1 MTFIIMSEIVDSS
14 WASLKIHDE
23 VRKAVQDLQF
33 ERMTPVQ
40 VTTIPL
46 FLSNKDVAVEAVTG
60 SGKTLAFLIPL
71 LEILLKRDEPLTKY
85 AVGAIIISP
94 TRELATQIYH
104 VLEHFLQFLPQFTG
118 QLLTGGYNPINDVKT
133 FKEKG
138 ANIIVATPGRMVD
151 MLERKD
157 ESFSF
162 AACIK
167 PLEVL
172 VLDEADRLLDMGFE
186 KSINT
191 ILSFLPKQRRTGLFS
206 ATQTKEVEDLIRA
219 GLRNPVSVTVKE
231 KPTDCGHTQRTP
243 ALLKNFYILCEAD
256 QKLSTL
262 VAFLKSHSGGKHM
275 VFFSTC
281 ACVEYFSAIL
291 AQLLK
296 NMTIINIHG
305 KMKKKRQKVFNR
317 FMKMDKGVLVC
328 TDVMARGVDIPDVQ
342 WVVQYDAPKSSSS
355 FIHRCGRT
363 ARMGNDGNAVLLLM
377 PSEDAYIKFLELN
390 QKVTL
395 EKMDPP
401 PVINEVTSRVK
412 KMATKDRAIY
422 EKGIRAFVSYIQ
434 AYSKHECYLLF
445 RIKDLDFAKI
455 AEGFA
460 LLKMPYMP
468 ELRGKKIEGFEAC
481 SIDVKSIPYKEKS
494 REKQRQ
500 ANLKNVQEG
509 TSANTEDLKVITKKG
524 SFVKSRQKQR
534 QGKKRKTKEDYEN
547 EEWDD
552 LASDARLL
560 KKLKQN
566 KISKE
571 EFDEA
576 FLI

>member
-1 MTFIIMSEIVDSS
+1 MQ
-14 WASLKIHDE
+14 
-23 VRKAVQDLQF
+23 KAVQELKFAQ
-33 ERMTPVQ
+33 MTPVQ
-40 VTTIPL
+40 ATTIPL

-60 SGKTLAFLIPL
+60 SGKTLAFLVPL

-85 AVGAIIISP
+85 QVGAIVISP
-94 TRELATQIYH
+94 TRELASQIYH
-104 VLEHFLQFLPQFTG
+104 VLEHFLKFVPQFTG
-118 QLLTGGYNPINDVKT
+118 QLLTGGYNPMNDVKAY
-133 FKEKG
+133 KEHG

-157 ESFSF
+157 DNFSFST
-162 AACIK
+162 CVK
-167 PLEVL
+167 SLEVL

-191 ILSFLPKQRRTGLFS
+191 VLSFLPKQRRTGLFS

-231 KPTDCGHTQRTP
+231 KPTEERGHTQRTP

-262 VAFLKSHSGGKHM
+262 VAFLKNHPNGKHM

-291 AQLLK
+291 VQLLK
-296 NMTIINIHG
+296 NMTVISIHG
-305 KMKKKRQKVFNR
+305 KMKGKRQKIFNR
-317 FMKMDKGVLVC
+317 FMKMEKGVLVC

-342 WVVQYDAPKSSSS
+342 WVLQYDAPKSSSS

-363 ARMGNDGNAVLLLM
+363 ARMGNEGSAVLLLM

-412 KMATKDRAIY
+412 KLATKDRAIY
-422 EKGIRAFVSYIQ
+422 EKGVRAFVSYIK

-445 RIKDLDFAKI
+445 RMKDLDFGKVAQ
-455 AEGFA
+455 GFA

-468 ELRGKKIEGFEAC
+468 ELRGKKIEGFQP
-481 SIDVKSIPYKEKS
+481 SGVDVKAIPYKEKS

-500 ANLKNVQEG
+500 EKLSSMQEG
-509 TSANTEDLKVITKKG
+509 SKSDTKSAKWKG
-524 SFVKSRQKQR
+524 KQTPLAKNIRQNVRK
-534 QGKKRKTKEDYEN
+534 GKKRKTKEDYEN
-547 EEWDD
+547 EEWDE

-560 KKLKQN
+560 KKLKCK
-566 KISKE
+566 KITKE

-576 FLI
+576 FPI

>member
-1 MTFIIMSEIVDSS
+1 MSEHVDSS
-14 WASLKIHDE
+14 WTSLKVHDE
-23 VRKAVQDLQF
+23 VRKAIQELHF
-33 ERMTPVQ
+33 EKMTPVQ

-71 LEILLKRDEPLTKY
+71 LEMLLKRDEPLTKY
-85 AVGAIIISP
+85 AVGAIVISP
-94 TRELATQIYH
+94 TRELATQIYN

-118 QLLTGGYNPINDVKT
+118 QLLTGGSNPINDVKT
-133 FKEKG
+133 FKENG

-151 MLERKD
+151 MFERTD

-162 AACIK
+162 AACVK
-167 PLEVL
+167 SMEVL

-219 GLRNPVSVTVKE
+219 GLRNPVCVTVKE
-231 KPTDCGHTQRTP
+231 KPAECSHTQRTP

-262 VAFLKSHSGGKHM
+262 VAFLRTHSEEKHM

-291 AQLLK
+291 VQLLK
-296 NMTIINIHG
+296 NMTIISIHG
-305 KMKKKRQKVFNR
+305 KMKRKRQKIFNR
-317 FMKMDKGVLVC
+317 FMKMHKGVLVC

-363 ARMGNDGNAVLLLM
+363 ARMGNEGNAVLLLM

-401 PVINEVTSRVK
+401 PSIHEITSRVK
-412 KMATKDRAIY
+412 KMAMKDRAVY

-445 RIKDLDFAKI
+445 RIKDLDFAKV

-468 ELRGKKIEGFEAC
+468 ELRGKKIEGFEAT

-500 ANLKNVQEG
+500 AKLKSKLECSTKDV
-509 TSANTEDLKVITKKG
+509 KVKPKKG
-524 SFVKSRQKQR
+524 SFVKERQKQR

-576 FLI
+576 FLT

>member
-1 MTFIIMSEIVDSS
+1 MSENVDSS
-14 WASLKIHDE
+14 WTSLRIHDE
-23 VRKAVQDLQF
+23 VRKAVQELKF
-33 ERMTPVQ
+33 EKMTPVQ
-40 VTTIPL
+40 ATTIPL

-71 LEILLKRDEPLTKY
+71 LERLLKRDEPLTKY
-85 AVGAIIISP
+85 AVGAVVISP
-94 TRELATQIYH
+94 TRELATQIYS
-104 VLEHFLQFLPQFTG
+104 VLNHFLQFVPQFTG
-118 QLLTGGYNPINDVKT
+118 QLLTGGYNPINDVKA
-133 FKEKG
+133 FKENG

-157 ESFSF
+157 ENFSF
-162 AACIK
+162 AACVK
-167 PLEVL
+167 HLEVL

-231 KPTDCGHTQRTP
+231 KPTESNLMQRTP

-262 VAFLKSHSGGKHM
+262 VAFLKSHSDEKHM

-281 ACVEYFSAIL
+281 ACVDYFSAVL
-291 AQLLK
+291 VQLLK
-296 NMTIINIHG
+296 NMTVIHIHG
-305 KMKKKRQKVFNR
+305 KMKGKRQKVFNR

-342 WVVQYDAPKSSSS
+342 WVLQYDAPKSSSS

-363 ARMGNDGNAVLLLM
+363 ARMGNEGNAVVLLM
-377 PSEDAYIKFLELN
+377 RTEDAYIKFLELN

-395 EKMDPP
+395 EAMKPP
-401 PVINEVTSRVK
+401 PVVNDVISKVK
-412 KMATKDRAIY
+412 KMAMKDRAIY
-422 EKGIRAFVSYIQ
+422 EKGVRAFVSYIQ

-445 RIKDLDFAKI
+445 RIKDLDFAKV

-468 ELRGKKIEGFEAC
+468 ELRGKKIEGFQP
-481 SIDVKSIPYKEKS
+481 SNIDVKSIPYKEKA

-500 ANLKNVQEG
+500 EKLKSMPEG
-509 TSANTEDLKVITKKG
+509 SKTDTKSAKVKASFIRSSKLKP
-524 SFVKSRQKQR
+524 R
-534 QGKKRKTKEDYEN
+534 GKKRKTREEYEN
-547 EEWDD
+547 EEWDE

-560 KKLKQN
+560 KKLKCN
-566 KISKE
+566 KITKE

-576 FLI
+576 FPI

>member
-1 MTFIIMSEIVDSS
+1 MSANVNSS
-14 WASLKIHDE
+14 WTSLRIHDE
-23 VRKAVQDLQF
+23 VQKAIQELKF
-33 ERMTPVQ
+33 ARMTPVQ
-40 VTTIPL
+40 ATTIPL

-60 SGKTLAFLIPL
+60 SGKTLAFLVPL

-85 AVGAIIISP
+85 QVGAVVISP

-104 VLEHFLQFLPQFTG
+104 VLEHFLKFVPQFTG
-118 QLLTGGYNPINDVKT
+118 QLLTGGYNPMNDVKAY
-133 FKEKG
+133 KEHG

-157 ESFSF
+157 DNFSF
-162 AACIK
+162 AACVK
-167 PLEVL
+167 SLEVL

-191 ILSFLPKQRRTGLFS
+191 VLSFLPKQRRTGLFS

-231 KPTDCGHTQRTP
+231 KPTEECGHTQRTP

-262 VAFLKSHSGGKHM
+262 VAFLKNHPNGKHM

-281 ACVEYFSAIL
+281 ACVEYFSAL
-291 AQLLK
+291 LVQLLK
-296 NMTIINIHG
+296 NMTVISIHG
-305 KMKKKRQKVFNR
+305 KMKGKRQKVFNR
-317 FMKMDKGVLVC
+317 FMKMEKGVLVC

-342 WVVQYDAPKSSSS
+342 WVLQYDAPKSSSS

-363 ARMGNDGNAVLLLM
+363 ARMGNEGSAVLLLM

-401 PVINEVTSRVK
+401 PVINEVASRVK
-412 KMATKDRAIY
+412 TMAMKDRAIY
-422 EKGIRAFVSYIQ
+422 EKGVRAFVSYIK

-445 RIKDLDFAKI
+445 RMKDLDFAKV

-468 ELRGKKIEGFEAC
+468 ELRGKKIEGFQP
-481 SIDVKSIPYKEKS
+481 SGVDVKSIPYKEKA

-500 ANLKNVQEG
+500 EKLSSVQEGSKSDAKSAKRKGKQRPLAKNVQLN
-509 TSANTEDLKVITKKG
+509 A
-524 SFVKSRQKQR
+524 R
-534 QGKKRKTKEDYEN
+534 QGRKRKTKEDYEN
-547 EEWDD
+547 EEWDE

-560 KKLKQN
+560 KKLKCN
-566 KISKE
+566 KITKE

-576 FLI
+576 FPI

>member
-1 MTFIIMSEIVDSS
+1 MSENVNSS
-14 WASLKIHDE
+14 WTSLKIHDE
-23 VRKAVQDLQF
+23 LRKAVEELKFAQ
-33 ERMTPVQ
+33 MTPVQ
-40 VTTIPL
+40 ATTIPL

-60 SGKTLAFLIPL
+60 SGKTLAFLVPL

-85 AVGAIIISP
+85 AVGAIVISP

-104 VLEHFLQFLPQFTG
+104 VLEHFLKFVPQFTG
-118 QLLTGGYNPINDVKT
+118 QLLTGGYNPMTDVKAY
-133 FKEKG
+133 KEHG

-157 ESFSF
+157 DNFSF
-162 AACIK
+162 AACVK
-167 PLEVL
+167 SLEVL

-191 ILSFLPKQRRTGLFS
+191 VLSFLPKQRRTGLFS

-231 KPTDCGHTQRTP
+231 KPTEECGHTQRTP

-262 VAFLKSHSGGKHM
+262 VAFLKNHPNGKHM

-281 ACVEYFSAIL
+281 ACVEYFSAL
-291 AQLLK
+291 LVQLLK
-296 NMTIINIHG
+296 NMTVISIHG
-305 KMKKKRQKVFNR
+305 KMKGKRQKVFNR
-317 FMKMDKGVLVC
+317 FMKMEKGVLVC

-342 WVVQYDAPKSSSS
+342 WVLQYDAPKSSSS

-363 ARMGNDGNAVLLLM
+363 ARMGNEGSAVLLLM

-412 KMATKDRAIY
+412 KLAMKDRAVY
-422 EKGIRAFVSYIQ
+422 EKGIRAFVSYIK

-445 RIKDLDFAKI
+445 RMKDLDFAKV
-455 AEGFA
+455 AQGFA

-468 ELRGKKIEGFEAC
+468 ELRGKKIQGFEP
-481 SIDVKSIPYKEKS
+481 SGIDVKAIPYKEKS

-500 ANLKNVQEG
+500 EKLSSMQEGSKSDTKSAKKKGKQRPFAKNVRL
-509 TSANTEDLKVITKKG
+509 NP
-524 SFVKSRQKQR
+524 RP
-534 QGKKRKTKEDYEN
+534 GKKRKTKEDYEN
-547 EEWDD
+547 EEWDE

-560 KKLKQN
+560 KKLKSN
-566 KISKE
+566 KITKE

-576 FLI
+576 FPI

>member
-1 MTFIIMSEIVDSS
+1 MSENVNSS
-14 WASLKIHDE
+14 WTSLKIHDE
-23 VRKAVQDLQF
+23 LRKAVEELKFAQ
-33 ERMTPVQ
+33 MTPVQ
-40 VTTIPL
+40 ATTIPL

-60 SGKTLAFLIPL
+60 SGKTLAFLVPL

-85 AVGAIIISP
+85 AVGAIVISP

-104 VLEHFLQFLPQFTG
+104 VLEHFLKFVPQFTG
-118 QLLTGGYNPINDVKT
+118 QLLTGGYNPMNDVKAY
-133 FKEKG
+133 KEHG

-157 ESFSF
+157 DNFSF
-162 AACIK
+162 AACVK
-167 PLEVL
+167 SLEVL

-191 ILSFLPKQRRTGLFS
+191 VLSFLPKQRRTGLFS

-231 KPTDCGHTQRTP
+231 KPTEECGHTQRTP

-262 VAFLKSHSGGKHM
+262 VAFLKNHPNGKHM

-281 ACVEYFSAIL
+281 ACVEYFSAL
-291 AQLLK
+291 LVQLLK
-296 NMTIINIHG
+296 NMTVISIHG
-305 KMKKKRQKVFNR
+305 KMKGKRQKVFNR
-317 FMKMDKGVLVC
+317 FMKMEKGVLVC

-342 WVVQYDAPKSSSS
+342 WVLQYDAPKSSSS

-363 ARMGNDGNAVLLLM
+363 ARMGNEGSAVLLLM

-412 KMATKDRAIY
+412 KLAMKDRAVY
-422 EKGIRAFVSYIQ
+422 EKGIRAFVSYIK

-445 RIKDLDFAKI
+445 RMKDLDFAKV
-455 AEGFA
+455 AQGFA

-468 ELRGKKIEGFEAC
+468 ELRGKKIQGFQP
-481 SIDVKSIPYKEKS
+481 SGIDVKAIPYKEKS

-500 ANLKNVQEG
+500 EKLSSMQEGSKSDTKSAKKGKQRPFAKNVRL
-509 TSANTEDLKVITKKG
+509 NP
-524 SFVKSRQKQR
+524 RP
-534 QGKKRKTKEDYEN
+534 GKKRKTKEDYEN
-547 EEWDD
+547 EEWDE

-560 KKLKQN
+560 KKLKSN
-566 KISKE
+566 KITKE

-576 FLI
+576 FPI

>member
-1 MTFIIMSEIVDSS
+1 MSEHVDSS
-14 WASLKIHDE
+14 WTSLKVHDE
-23 VRKAVQDLQF
+23 VRKAIQELHF
-33 ERMTPVQ
+33 EKMTPVQ

-71 LEILLKRDEPLTKY
+71 LEMLLKRDEPLTKY
-85 AVGAIIISP
+85 AVGAIVISP
-94 TRELATQIYH
+94 TRELATQIYN

-118 QLLTGGYNPINDVKT
+118 QLLTGGSNPINDVKT
-133 FKEKG
+133 FKENG

-151 MLERKD
+151 MFERTD

-162 AACIK
+162 AACVK
-167 PLEVL
+167 SMEVL

-219 GLRNPVSVTVKE
+219 GLRNPVCVTVKE
-231 KPTDCGHTQRTP
+231 KPAECSHTQRTP

-262 VAFLKSHSGGKHM
+262 VAFLRTHSEEKHM

-291 AQLLK
+291 VQLLK
-296 NMTIINIHG
+296 NMTIISIHG
-305 KMKKKRQKVFNR
+305 KMKRKRQKIFNR
-317 FMKMDKGVLVC
+317 FMKMHKGVLVC

-363 ARMGNDGNAVLLLM
+363 ARMGNEGNAVLLLM

-401 PVINEVTSRVK
+401 PSIHEITSRVK
-412 KMATKDRAIY
+412 KMAMKDRAVY

-445 RIKDLDFAKI
+445 RIKDLDFAKV

-468 ELRGKKIEGFEAC
+468 ELRGKKIEGFEAT

-500 ANLKNVQEG
+500 AKLKSKLEC
-509 TSANTEDLKVITKKG
+509 STKDVKG
-524 SFVKSRQKQR
+524 SFVKERQKQR

-576 FLI
+576 FLT

>member
-1 MTFIIMSEIVDSS
+1 MSEHVDSS
-14 WASLKIHDE
+14 WTSLKVHDE
-23 VRKAVQDLQF
+23 VRKAIQELHF
-33 ERMTPVQ
+33 EKMTPVQ

-71 LEILLKRDEPLTKY
+71 LEMLLKRDEPLTKY
-85 AVGAIIISP
+85 AVGAIVISP
-94 TRELATQIYH
+94 TRELATQIYN

-118 QLLTGGYNPINDVKT
+118 QLLTGGSNPINDVKT
-133 FKEKG
+133 FKENG

-151 MLERKD
+151 MFERTD

-162 AACIK
+162 AACVK
-167 PLEVL
+167 SMEVL

-186 KSINT
+186 K
-191 ILSFLPKQRRTGLFS
+191 KRRTGLFS

-231 KPTDCGHTQRTP
+231 KPAECSHTQRTP

-262 VAFLKSHSGGKHM
+262 VAFLRTHSEEKHM

-291 AQLLK
+291 VQLLK
-296 NMTIINIHG
+296 NMTIISIHG
-305 KMKKKRQKVFNR
+305 KMKRKRQKIFNR

-328 TDVMARGVDIPDVQ
+328 TDVMARGVDIPDVH
-342 WVVQYDAPKSSSS
+342 S

-363 ARMGNDGNAVLLLM
+363 ARMGNEGNAVLLLM

-401 PVINEVTSRVK
+401 PSIHEITSRVK
-412 KMATKDRAIY
+412 KMAMKDRAVY

-445 RIKDLDFAKI
+445 RIKDLDFAKV

-468 ELRGKKIEGFEAC
+468 ELRGKKIEGFEAT

-500 ANLKNVQEG
+500 AKLKSKLECSTKDV
-509 TSANTEDLKVITKKG
+509 KVKPKKG
-524 SFVKSRQKQR
+524 SFVKERQKQR

-566 KISKE
+566 KVRQI
-571 EFDEA
+571 A
-576 FLI
+576 IL

>member
-1 MTFIIMSEIVDSS
+1 MSENVNSS
-14 WASLKIHDE
+14 WTSLKIHDE
-23 VRKAVQDLQF
+23 LRKAVEGLKFAQ
-33 ERMTPVQ
+33 MTPVQ
-40 VTTIPL
+40 ATTIPL

-60 SGKTLAFLIPL
+60 SGKTLAFLVPL
-71 LEILLKRDEPLTKY
+71 LEILLKREEPLTKY
-85 AVGAIIISP
+85 AVGAIVISP

-104 VLEHFLQFLPQFTG
+104 VLEHFLKFVPQFTG
-118 QLLTGGYNPINDVKT
+118 QLLTGGYNPMNDVKAY
-133 FKEKG
+133 KEHG
-138 ANIIVATPGRMVD
+138 ANIIVTTPGRMVD

-157 ESFSF
+157 DNFSF
-162 AACIK
+162 AACVK
-167 PLEVL
+167 SLEVL

-191 ILSFLPKQRRTGLFS
+191 VLSFLPKQRRTGLFS

-231 KPTDCGHTQRTP
+231 KPTEECGHTQRTP

-262 VAFLKSHSGGKHM
+262 VAFLKNHPNGKHM

-281 ACVEYFSAIL
+281 ACVEYFSAL
-291 AQLLK
+291 LVQLLK
-296 NMTIINIHG
+296 NMTVISIHG
-305 KMKKKRQKVFNR
+305 KMKGKRQKVFNR
-317 FMKMDKGVLVC
+317 FMKMEKGVLVC

-342 WVVQYDAPKSSSS
+342 WVLQYDAPKSSSS

-363 ARMGNDGNAVLLLM
+363 ARMGNEGSAVLLLM

-412 KMATKDRAIY
+412 KLAMKDRAVY
-422 EKGIRAFVSYIQ
+422 EKGIRAFVSYIK

-445 RIKDLDFAKI
+445 RMKDLDFAKV
-455 AEGFA
+455 AQGFA

-468 ELRGKKIEGFEAC
+468 ELRGKKIQGFQP
-481 SIDVKSIPYKEKS
+481 SGIDVKAIPYKEKS

-500 ANLKNVQEG
+500 EKLSSMQEGSKSDTKSIKKKGKQRPFAKNVRL
-509 TSANTEDLKVITKKG
+509 NP
-524 SFVKSRQKQR
+524 R
-534 QGKKRKTKEDYEN
+534 QGKKRKTKEDHEN
-547 EEWDD
+547 EEWDE

-560 KKLKQN
+560 KKLKSN
-566 KISKE
+566 KITKE

-576 FLI
+576 FPI